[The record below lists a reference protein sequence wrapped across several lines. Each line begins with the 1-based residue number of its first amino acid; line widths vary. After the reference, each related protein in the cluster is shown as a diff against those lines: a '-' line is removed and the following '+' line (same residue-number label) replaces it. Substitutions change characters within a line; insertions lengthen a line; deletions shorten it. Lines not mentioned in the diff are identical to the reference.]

1 MLVVLIVNLAYGGR
15 NNMKNNTNYK
25 RRRDDVKISMIPR
38 WMDITMIICKWVIC
52 MIPFVVCSIMFF
64 FQSEMSLW
72 DNFLLT
78 SVYLLSLSNIINC
91 LDN

>member
-1 MLVVLIVNLAYGGR
+1 MMGANYGR
-15 NNMKNNTNYK
+15 RKN
-25 RRRDDVKISMIPR
+25 DDNGISMIPR

-52 MIPFVVCSIMFF
+52 KIPFVVCSIMFF
-64 FQSEMSLW
+64 FQSEMSLCY
-72 DNFLLT
+72 NFLLT